1 MVRAATAAEEEYKD
15 TLSPYAG
22 APAPVHP
29 SMIDQYSLIGHDPS
43 KPACDGPSVHLLVL
57 HVEPATLQAST
68 LISST
73 RDASADRS
81 PPAANLLQ
89 PVKEWS
95 RRGCSRGP
103 SARLISL
110 LSHSSHISRDRH
122 SSRIRVPPHI
132 INASTRPAQGARMNT
147 APPHEAD
154 RRRRWREPRA
164 TWILAGTS
172 GESPS
177 PDRHT
182 PGTHRHMRLDTLAHG
197 HARARTRSRTQ
208 GVEAAQMR
216 LRNMA
221 SRLHK

>member
-29 SMIDQYSLIGHDPS
+29 SMIDQYSLIGHDTP
-43 KPACDGPSVHLLVL
+43 KPACDGPSVHPLVL

-110 LSHSSHISRDRH
+110 LSHSSHTAWDRH

-132 INASTRPAQGARMNT
+132 INAPTGPAQGARMNT

-154 RRRRWREPRA
+154 RRSQWRSPGQGGYWQVLRERAQDLTATPRA
-164 TWILAGTS
+164 PIGTWGETRSRKDTLALAT
-172 GESPS
+172 
-177 PDRHT
+177 DT
-182 PGTHRHMRLDTLAHG
+182 LALATDTLAHQ
-197 HARARTRSRTQ
+197 TRTQ
-208 GVEAAQMR
+208 
-216 LRNMA
+216 
-221 SRLHK
+221 